1 MSTDWAAEQKGAY
14 EDIKE
19 EGFEITI
26 RVPGVPGAF
35 DEDTME
41 YADGTD
47 AVDVKTY
54 GLKKNYTIN
63 QIDGTI
69 IQQKDTRLIFPSYG
83 LAAFT
88 TNKQILIDSVVQN
101 VVSVVKLDPGN
112 VALIYEVQIRE

>member
-1 MSTDWAAEQKGAY
+1 MSTDWAAEQKGVY

-35 DEDTME
+35 DEDLMT

-47 AVDVKTY
+47 PVDVTTY
-54 GLKKNYTIN
+54 GLKKKYSIN

-69 IQQKDTRLIFPSYG
+69 VQQKDTRLIFPSYG